1 MKIGIFGDSF
11 ASPNKLNP
19 SLTWVEILNEKY
31 DIVNHAITG
40 SNLYYSVTEIK
51 KYHKSYDK
59 IILIVTQPSR
69 LHAPE
74 SFPLVGEDRFIQP
87 WTTDVP
93 VKIDSP
99 PLKKLIWQAGK
110 QYYSYLQD
118 TTYDEYIHSLMLK
131 DIKETVPNIIL
142 VPGFLNSW
150 TNVDSAIVQITL
162 KENMSWNL
170 DWGYIVDNLKDIRN
184 CHMTAKNHTIF
195 AEHIERWL
203 NGEHVH
209 INLDDFVTTTNKDFY
224 LKQR

>member
-19 SLTWVEILNEKY
+19 SRTWVEILNEKY
-31 DIVNHAITG
+31 DIVNHAVTG
-40 SNLYYSVTEIK
+40 SNLYYSVTEVK
-51 KYHKSYDK
+51 KYYTSYDK

-69 LHAPE
+69 LQVPE
-74 SFPLVGEDRFIQP
+74 HIPLIGEDRFIQP
-87 WTTDVP
+87 WVLEVP
-93 VKIDSP
+93 VKLDANT
-99 PLKKLIWQAGK
+99 LQKLVWQAGK

-118 TTYDEYIHSLMLK
+118 TTYDEYIHNLMLK

-142 VPGFLNSW
+142 VPAFLNSW

-162 KENMSWNL
+162 KENKSWNL
-170 DWGYIVDNLKDIRN
+170 DWDYIIENLKDIRN
-184 CHMTAKNHTIF
+184 CHMTEESHTIF
-195 AEHIERWL
+195 AMHVEKWL
-203 NGEHVH
+203 NNEPVH